1 MPVQTRS
8 AALTH
13 RSRMKRAE
21 DTVFAPKPE
30 LAARMIGRFLDAGH
44 RVDWVARDEVSG
56 GQLVPAAG

>member
-1 MPVQTRS
+1 
-8 AALTH
+8 
-13 RSRMKRAE
+13 MKRAE

-30 LAARMIGRFLDAGH
+30 LAARMIGRFLDAGY